1 MERGLSIDTW
11 GNKGVGFILRT
22 MHGRYDKLIDELY
35 FYKRKDGKQGKL
47 CSRIIGY
54 YTPLFTCE
62 LCGKVSTPFKVHE
75 REDVIGWDW
84 GKKGAREQPSK
95 TLLCTGC
102 WNKVKPISKRREEA
116 CLNSKLINKAK
127 REVAKCR
134 KLQTV
139 AR

>member
-1 MERGLSIDTW
+1 MYDEEI
-11 GNKGVGFILRT
+11 KGIGIT
-22 MHGRYDKLIDELY
+22 YDAASGKYDRYIVETY
-35 FYKRKDGKQGKL
+35 FYKRKDGKQGSL
-47 CSRIIGY
+47 RRRVVGC

-95 TLLCTGC
+95 VLLCTGC
-102 WNKVKPISKRREEA
+102 WNKVKPINKRREEA
-116 CLNSKLINKAK
+116 CLNSKLINRTK
-127 REVAKCR
+127 REIEKWI

-139 AR
+139 VR